1 MMRTNKGINY
11 FHIHLGEVI
20 TKTKFWKN
28 LPIDSTE
35 KKIATNMFLDGKK
48 IFSRILEMFK
58 WLIAILK

>member
-20 TKTKFWKN
+20 TKTMFWKN

-35 KKIATNMFLDGKK
+35 KKIATNMFLDGERY
-48 IFSRILEMFK
+48 SPEY
-58 WLIAILK
+58 